1 MATQDMVDFHCELFD
16 RCINNCDD
24 KEDDNDQKDFEMSK
38 DALDVADSVKMVSSQ
53 LSVAILTQAI
63 SKTKN
68 VCMNYF
74 FNIFSKSQE
83 IRGWRFKTTNQK
95 SA

>member
-38 DALDVADSVKMVSSQ
+38 DALDVADSVKMVSFE
-53 LSVAILTQAI
+53 
-63 SKTKN
+63 KN
-68 VCMNYF
+68 VGISHLNYKLGVRTLLRIL
-74 FNIFSKSQE
+74 NSTIL
-83 IRGWRFKTTNQK
+83 
-95 SA
+95 

>member
-1 MATQDMVDFHCELFD
+1 MCVLGGGGGVEGIGLVKKLKWDLVTIRIRKYDLKWSKIVTL
-16 RCINNCDD
+16 
-24 KEDDNDQKDFEMSK
+24 KDQKVQWG
-38 DALDVADSVKMVSSQ
+38 AQ

>member
-38 DALDVADSVKMVSSQ
+38 DALDVADSVKMVSFE
-53 LSVAILTQAI
+53 
-63 SKTKN
+63 TKRLN
-68 VCMNYF
+68 FSFEIQIRSMNFIEKSF
-74 FNIFSKSQE
+74 FE
-83 IRGWRFKTTNQK
+83 
-95 SA
+95 